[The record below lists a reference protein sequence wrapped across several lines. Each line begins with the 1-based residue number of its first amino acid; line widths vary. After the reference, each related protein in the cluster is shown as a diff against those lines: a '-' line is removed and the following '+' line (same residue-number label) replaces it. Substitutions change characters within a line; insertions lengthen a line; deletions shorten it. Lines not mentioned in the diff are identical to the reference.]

1 MGRVAD
7 RGGRDSGPSPF
18 RWANSGGTI
27 GTAPK
32 ERNFESFSH
41 PGPSGTGNEPE
52 SPIPESDGK
61 GAGGFELRAKAFGT
75 RHPPIGRRETLNL
88 SRTRVLRELE
98 TSQNPRYRN
107 LMEKALADLNS
118 ELRRLERGTVRAA
131 TA

>member
-1 MGRVAD
+1 MA
-7 RGGRDSGPSPF
+7 RGWESKSVESQIEAAETQVRPPF
-18 RWANSGGTI
+18 DEQIPA
-27 GTAPK
+27 
-32 ERNFESFSH
+32 ERL
-41 PGPSGTGNEPE
+41 
-52 SPIPESDGK
+52 
-61 GAGGFELRAKAFGT
+61 ELLRK
-75 RHPPIGRRETLNL
+75 RETLNL